1 MSHHADETQAG
12 SPQGIEESQTPG
24 DEGARA
30 PNAASRPQAA
40 PIPQAIPIR
49 YVVHAIIARAQ
60 SEQHYR
66 ALYAKAR
73 QEAADAARGGAG

>member
-1 MSHHADETQAG
+1 MSNHADETQAR
-12 SPQGIEESQTPG
+12 SPQGIEESPSAG
-24 DEGARA
+24 DEAARA
-30 PNAASRPQAA
+30 TDATECPH
-40 PIPQAIPIR
+40 AIPIR

-60 SEQHYR
+60 SEQHYQ